1 MKKFIY
7 AIAFSTL
14 LATLTS
20 CTADEIEPI
29 KKIEPA
35 TSIAKDVTYIP
46 PTTTPTPTKP

>member
-20 CTADEIEPI
+20 CTADEIKPF
-29 KKIEPA
+29 KKP
-35 TSIAKDVTYIP
+35 V
-46 PTTTPTPTKP
+46 PTTLSATDLDYVPPQPIPTPPKA